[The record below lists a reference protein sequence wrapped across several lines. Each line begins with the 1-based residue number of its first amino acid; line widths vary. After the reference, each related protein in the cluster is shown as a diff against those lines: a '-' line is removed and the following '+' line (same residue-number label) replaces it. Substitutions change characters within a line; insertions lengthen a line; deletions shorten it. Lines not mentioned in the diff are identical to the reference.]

1 MTLETGKEFI
11 LSMGGVVGAG
21 YVFKLAAQQTS
32 KFLNVLWP
40 GVGSLVSSGIAAT
53 GTSAIGKAARAYY
66 IEDMPMGEVKKTF
79 EEVKKENDE
88 PSVNYNN
95 I

>member
-1 MTLETGKEFI
+1 
-11 LSMGGVVGAG
+11 MGGIAGAG
-21 YVFKLAAQQTS
+21 YGFKLAAQQAS
-32 KFLNVLWP
+32 KFLNVFWP
-40 GVGSLVSSGIAAT
+40 GAGSLVSSGIAAT
-53 GTSAIGKAARAYY
+53 GTTAIGKTAIAYY